1 MIQLIDLR
9 AFPLALA
16 KKTMI
21 QYTNIT
27 FGLELTG
34 ENYVLAVSYT
44 GSDEKDRPNLAD
56 AMDDWHAD
64 YGYDEL
70 YFSLNAKT
78 PLN

>member
-1 MIQLIDLR
+1 MD
-9 AFPLALA
+9 
-16 KKTMI
+16 
-21 QYTNIT
+21 
-27 FGLELTG
+27 GLL
-34 ENYVLAVSYT
+34 YT
-44 GSDEKDRPNLAD
+44 GSDEEDRPNLAD